1 MNDYE
6 FIKEYHKNMK
16 TIGQICKEN
25 KIDQSNLMRGK
36 TNSYKQKI
44 VADELKKQVIKSYS
58 NIIIKEVIKDNG
70 KTNTL

>member
-6 FIKEYHKNMK
+6 FIKEYKKNMK
-16 TIGQICKEN
+16 SIGQICREY
-25 KIDQSNLMRGK
+25 KIDQSNLIRGK
-36 TNSYKQKI
+36 TNDTNKKI

-70 KTNTL
+70 ETNTL

>member
-16 TIGQICKEN
+16 TIGQICREH
-25 KIDQSNLMRGK
+25 KIDQANLIRGK
-36 TNSYKQKI
+36 TNSTNKKI

-58 NIIIKEVIKDNG
+58 NIIIKEVIKENG
-70 KTNTL
+70 ETNTL

>member
-1 MNDYE
+1 MNNYE
-6 FIKEYHKNMK
+6 FIKEYNKNMK
-16 TIGQICKEN
+16 TIGQICREH

-36 TNSYKQKI
+36 TNSHNQKI

-70 KTNTL
+70 ETNTL

>member
-6 FIKEYHKNMK
+6 FIKEYNKNMK
-16 TIGQICKEN
+16 SIGQICREH
-25 KIDQSNLMRGK
+25 KIDQSNLISGK
-36 TNSYKQKI
+36 TNDTNKKI

-70 KTNTL
+70 ETNTL